1 MKNSVKFEKAF
12 NYFKENYDYKMGGSQ
27 TVVLPNG
34 KSLFFD
40 DREFYSGRGAKY
52 NSSIKHHE
60 IGMVKVS
67 KNDYSM
73 FLKKLKEEEGRRI
86 ASANARLEKT
96 ARIENAE
103 KQGMYSIDECNYVE
117 LSEDESQNKE
127 FDAARLAAT
136 LDISIADALLLNSG
150 GKTYV
155 FAKQL
160 SSDKVLELYHPSL
173 DCNSLSICIN
183 EVSKERLS
191 QFKNED
197 WAKSPY
203 SGLLGQTSN
212 KNHFVC

>member
-1 MKNSVKFEKAF
+1 
-12 NYFKENYDYKMGGSQ
+12 
-27 TVVLPNG
+27 VVLPNG

-52 NSSIKHHE
+52 NSSIKHQE

-117 LSEDESQNKE
+117 LSEDESQNQE